1 MFVLMRAVTYGTLFV
16 GFLLV
21 FLPGRVL
28 EWSGVRRPASLGLT
42 QVLGLVVVVLGAGLA
57 LWCILTFAFVGKG
70 TPAPFDPPRRLVVR
84 GPYRFVPT
92 PMYTG
97 AAPALAGA
105 PLSSG
110 PSTLPRYP
118 ALFSPLA
125 HPLLPPPAAR
135 WPCRGRFPPSAA
147 GTGPGS

>member
-70 TPAPFDPPRRLVVR
+70 TPAPFDPRAGWWCA
-84 GPYRFVPT
+84 GPIDSSATRCT
-92 PMYTG
+92 S
-97 AAPALAGA
+97 A
-105 PLSSG
+105 PLWRS
-110 PSTLPRYP
+110 
-118 ALFSPLA
+118 
-125 HPLLPPPAAR
+125 
-135 WPCRGRFPPSAA
+135 
-147 GTGPGS
+147 